1 MPEAVDFY
9 AALGARVL
17 NGSRDGDFTLLQL
30 NVSELSLLA
39 HPPNPA
45 QDEGQVELNFVS
57 SGPLTE
63 LEEQLR
69 SAGVQI
75 VAPTSDELARQL
87 QVASPDGLLVKD
99 QRAGSRAV
107 RLSAPPPG
115 RISSSCSRCRL
126 ATCRCL

>member
-45 QDEGQVELNFVS
+45 QDD
-57 SGPLTE
+57 
-63 LEEQLR
+63 
-69 SAGVQI
+69 
-75 VAPTSDELARQL
+75 PTWAK
-87 QVASPDGLLVKD
+87 LVRTLVD
-99 QRAGSRAV
+99 RGE
-107 RLSAPPPG
+107 
-115 RISSSCSRCRL
+115 RL
-126 ATCRCL
+126 ADVVGQGVFGGEGVATGVDLDGAVAA